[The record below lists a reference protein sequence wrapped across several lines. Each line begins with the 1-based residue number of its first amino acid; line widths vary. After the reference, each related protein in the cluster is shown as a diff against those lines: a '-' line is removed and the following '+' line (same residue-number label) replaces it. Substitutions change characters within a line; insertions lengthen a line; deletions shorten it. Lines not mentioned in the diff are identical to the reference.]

1 MRGSTSRRMVR
12 LRHASYMIKGMAR
25 ERAREYFS
33 RLNTG
38 AVRRFGPGEHAG
50 EIPPVRN
57 RPWVN
62 GILFLTTFLTTTF
75 AGATDGETLGGMFV
89 SGLHY
94 SVTLLTILLFHE
106 FGHYFAARRFGVGVT
121 LPYFIPF
128 PSIIGT
134 MGAVIKTQSP
144 IPHRR
149 ALFYI
154 GAMGP
159 LAGFAVSLGA
169 VVWGVTLS
177 EIRPIPPVTGDML
190 VPVFG
195 DSILFGSIVTMI
207 HGPMPPGSDI
217 FLSPYA
223 WAGWIGF
230 LITSLNLVPI
240 GQLDGS
246 HILYALVGRR
256 QLFAGWIA
264 VAFLASLSFI
274 WQGWLVW
281 VLLTFL
287 FLMVAHPEVP
297 EGEPLSP
304 VELIIG
310 WGCMAILIL
319 TFVPVP
325 VEFL

>member
-1 MRGSTSRRMVR
+1 MNERVR
-12 LRHASYMIKGMAR
+12 N
-25 ERAREYFS
+25 YFI

-38 AVRRFGPGEHAG
+38 KARVFSPEEQLRQ
-50 EIPPVRN
+50 ITPVRD
-57 RPWVN
+57 RPWIN
-62 GILFLTTFLTTTF
+62 GALFFATFLTTTF
-75 AGATDGETLGGMFV
+75 AGSTEGETLGAMFT
-89 SGLHY
+89 SGLPY
-94 SVTLLTILLFHE
+94 SLTLLAILLFHE
-106 FGHYFAARRFGVGVT
+106 FGHYFAAKRFGVSAT

-134 MGAVIKTQSP
+134 MGAVIKTRTP
-144 IPHRR
+144 IPNRR

-159 LAGFAVSLGA
+159 LAGFVISLGA
-169 VVWGVTLS
+169 VVIGVVLS

-190 VPVFG
+190 MPIFG
-195 DSILFGSIVTMI
+195 DSLLFNAVVSLAHGSI
-207 HGPMPPGSDI
+207 PPGHDI
-217 FLSPYA
+217 FLSSYA

-230 LITSLNLVPI
+230 LITSLNLMPI

-246 HILYALVGRR
+246 HILYALIGRR
-256 QLFAGWIA
+256 QLVVGWTA
-264 VAFLASLSFI
+264 VACLAVLSFI

-281 VLLTFL
+281 IILTFL

-297 EGEPLSP
+297 EHEPLSLA
-304 VELIIG
+304 ERALG
-310 WGCMAILIL
+310 WGCMAILVL